1 MKSNY
6 SKILVIVLLVISF
19 GLGYLVKELLSRET
33 ISPPVALVMI
43 IVIIGFYYGARHII
57 YKKFPSLAP
66 KKDKIE
72 ETDFSNTDDMVET
85 PRTALSTIIEIA
97 VAAMFALSCYGV
109 WINDKIGL
117 LIVGLLAVGAAGMLL
132 VAYYPNSKEG
142 EVNPKATAADIVKS
156 RRLRVR
162 AVALA
167 LFSLAFSFLPHTHLA
182 LIGCGLYIAIRLIFS
197 FILKGVPEQKDKS
210 SRFNIT
216 EVKVTHT
223 LGAFAFEAATVLILL
238 GSWAAA
244 HYTYQ
249 LRGTGL
255 LDFPIIEMVCFSVL
269 AVVALIIPYCPRW
282 MNRSEGFVNNLQVL
296 ENIKLYRILAI
307 GMSIAVLLTVYLPYK
322 GTYSILDTI
331 SRHFWVII
339 LFAEIY
345 MRDKIRNGLRE
356 TDTDQKTEL
365 S

>member
-1 MKSNY
+1 MFNR
-6 SKILVIVLLVISF
+6 VLIRQEDLCDMIHIFIS
-19 GLGYLVKELLSRET
+19 
-33 ISPPVALVMI
+33 
-43 IVIIGFYYGARHII
+43 
-57 YKKFPSLAP
+57 
-66 KKDKIE
+66 
-72 ETDFSNTDDMVET
+72 
-85 PRTALSTIIEIA
+85 
-97 VAAMFALSCYGV
+97 
-109 WINDKIGL
+109 
-117 LIVGLLAVGAAGMLL
+117 IVGYQERAELSVIAPVGSTRNQILDHVDEPVLRKLRA
-132 VAYYPNSKEG
+132 SC
-142 EVNPKATAADIVKS
+142 
-156 RRLRVR
+156 RR
-162 AVALA
+162 
-167 LFSLAFSFLPHTHLA
+167 SFRTHKYC
-182 LIGCGLYIAIRLIFS
+182 IICS

-223 LGAFAFEAATVLILL
+223 LGAFAFEAATILILL

-307 GMSIAVLLTVYLPYK
+307 GMSIAVLLTVYLPFK